1 MFRRIILATDGSKDA
16 LRAAEICRGL
26 LEQNTE
32 AELLVLHAQMSV
44 TGLAAAD
51 LGHAPINMAAIND
64 ALAGAAKHSID
75 ATLRVLGEHGNRVSQ
90 HIEHGDAARVVTEKA
105 KELSAD
111 LVVVGSRGL
120 SGVASL
126 LMGSVSTK
134 IVQMAPCSVLVA
146 RH

>member
-1 MFRRIILATDGSKDA
+1 
-16 LRAAEICRGL
+16 
-26 LEQNTE
+26 
-32 AELLVLHAQMSV
+32 
-44 TGLAAAD
+44 
-51 LGHAPINMAAIND
+51 
-64 ALAGAAKHSID
+64 
-75 ATLRVLGEHGNRVSQ
+75 
-90 HIEHGDAARVVTEKA
+90 VVTEKA